1 MRNICFEID
10 LLAILGGAVSDIW
23 LGKFKTIVTMSVV
36 YIVGCI
42 VLSLSGWQK
51 IYSSARALCFVSLFL
66 IALGTG
72 GIKPNISSF
81 VGDQFDPRSVDAL
94 ASVFAVFYFLINA
107 GSLCS
112 TILTPIIRSRGSYVL
127 AFGVPAILLF
137 VATVLFVVGG
147 RGYTRYHVPE
157 GSSAFVIFYRVIKT
171 AWTERRRAK
180 NGTSKFGLGDE
191 SHSHIAESPSDNL
204 SPMRSTPFLDYA
216 KPIMGDQI
224 VEDVRIVLKVL
235 LVFVP
240 LPIFWSLY
248 DQHASRWVYMA
259 DDMDKKLGKITL
271 ISDQVQVLNPL
282 LTLTMIPVFDR
293 LIYPGIKRLGIDLHP
308 LKHKMVAGML
318 LTALSFVVS
327 GGIQIWMTSVHPKQ
341 ISMFW
346 MIPQFWILSCAEVLV
361 SITGLE
367 FAYSQAPK
375 WLKSIVMSGWLFT
388 TAVGNGI
395 VALLA
400 LIKIGNRALEFFLYA
415 ALMILFTLIFYLLV
429 RNYKMV
435 AQPKSEEDE
444 KAKDRLDIVED
455 DHGLSSKLNG
465 SRSTSSLNGFD
476 SSLPIMTEEERASTP
491 LLTDSGNRISRGTS
505 NSS

>member
-1 MRNICFEID
+1 
-10 LLAILGGAVSDIW
+10 
-23 LGKFKTIVTMSVV
+23 MSVV
-36 YIVGCI
+36 YIVGC
-42 VLSLSGWQK
+42 VLLSLAGWQK
-51 IYSSARALCFVSLFL
+51 IYNSGRILCFLALFL

-81 VGDQFDPRSVDAL
+81 VGDQFDPRSVEAL

-137 VATVLFVVGG
+137 VATVLFIIGG
-147 RGYTRYHVPE
+147 RGYTRYHVPA
-157 GSSAFVIFYRVIKT
+157 GSSAFVIFYRVIST
-171 AWTERRRAK
+171 AWRESRRAK
-180 NGTSKFGLGDE
+180 NGTSKFGLPDE
-191 SHSHIAESPSDNL
+191 SQSVMSENGSNNVAS
-204 SPMRSTPFLDYA
+204 MRPTPFLDYA

-259 DDMDKKLGKITL
+259 NDMNKTVGKLTL
-271 ISDQVQVLNPL
+271 QSEQVQVLNPL
-282 LTLTMIPVFDR
+282 LTLSMIPVFDR
-293 LIYPGIKRLGIDLHP
+293 LIYPAFKRIGFELHP

-327 GGIQIWMTSVHPKQ
+327 GGLQIWMTSVEPSQ
-341 ISMFW
+341 ISVFW

-400 LIKIGNRALEFFLYA
+400 LVKVGNRALEFFLYS

-429 RNYKMV
+429 RGYQMV
-435 AQPKSEEDE
+435 KQAV
-444 KAKDRLDIVED
+444 VED
-455 DHGLSSKLNG
+455 DDKSQDGLNLSEADSLASSGLKGHG
-465 SRSTSSLNGFD
+465 STSNLNGFD
-476 SSLPIMTEEERASTP
+476 STLPIMTEEERASTP
-491 LLTDSGNRISRGTS
+491 LLNDSKPLSTSGNRARTS
-505 NSS
+505 GGSL

>member
-1 MRNICFEID
+1 M
-10 LLAILGGAVSDIW
+10 SDIW
-23 LGKFKTIVTMSVV
+23 LGKFKTIVIMSGV
-36 YIVGCI
+36 YIIGCV

-51 IYSSARALCFVSLFL
+51 IYPSARILCFISLFL

-81 VGDQFDPRSVDAL
+81 VGDQFDPRSVEAL

-112 TILTPIIRSRGSYVL
+112 TILTPIIRARGSYVL

-137 VATVLFVVGG
+137 VATVLFIAGG
-147 RGYTRYHVPE
+147 RGYTRYHVPA
-157 GSSAFVIFYRVIKT
+157 GSSAFVVFYRVIKT
-171 AWTERRRAK
+171 AWTESRRAK
-180 NGTSKFGLGDE
+180 KGASTFGLSSE
-191 SHSHIAESPSDNL
+191 SDPVISESNADNVTPL
-204 SPMRSTPFLDYA
+204 SATPFLDYA
-216 KPIMGDQI
+216 KPAMGDQI
-224 VEDVRIVLKVL
+224 VEDIRIVLKVL

-259 DDMDKKLGKITL
+259 EDMNRVVGKVTL
-271 ISDQVQVLNPL
+271 VSEQIQVLNPL
-282 LTLTMIPVFDR
+282 LTLSMIPLFDR
-293 LIYPGIKRLGIDLHP
+293 VIYPGFKKIGIDLHP

-318 LTALSFVVS
+318 LTALSFVIS
-327 GGIQIWMTSVHPKQ
+327 GGLQIWMNHAAPAKVSV
-341 ISMFW
+341 FW
-346 MIPQFWILSCAEVLV
+346 MIPQFWVLSCAEVLV

-400 LIKIGNRALEFFLYA
+400 LIKVGNRALEFFLYS

-429 RNYKMV
+429 RGYRMV
-435 AQPKSEEDE
+435 KPIGVVEENGE
-444 KAKDRLDIVED
+444 KGEHDGLDIVAD
-455 DHGLSSKLNG
+455 DDNDLKGSSKLNG
-465 SRSTSSLNGFD
+465 SNHLHGSASNAGFD
-476 SSLPIMTEEERASTP
+476 STLPIMTEEERASTP
-491 LLTDSGNRISRGTS
+491 LLTDRPLSTSGSRARASGA
-505 NSS
+505 SS